1 MTQKNKSD
9 WIDPIIKD
17 LGKATDLIE
26 GGAPGEDP
34 KTFGSSDQFAINDLT
49 T

>member
-17 LGKATDLIE
+17 LGEAKDLIK
-26 GGAPGEDP
+26 GVPRAQIQ
-34 KTFGSSDQFAINDLT
+34 KYLDQAINSLLT
-49 T
+49 I